1 MQTTTIGT
9 RENLLRLAAEI
20 VAAYVRRNEV
30 SSDRLPPVITTVY
43 QVLSELDR
51 PTGEALEDAQR
62 PAVTIGRSVQR
73 SRIVC
78 LEDGKAF
85 KALKRHLRTAHR
97 LTPEEYRS
105 KWGLQNDYPMVAPDY
120 SVKRSQ
126 LARKMGL
133 GQKAGTA
140 AGSAGKKPA
149 AA

>member
-1 MQTTTIGT
+1 METTTVGT
-9 RENLLRLAAEI
+9 RENLLRLAADI

-30 SSDRLPPVITTVY
+30 SSDSLPPVITSVY
-43 QVLSELDR
+43 QVLTELER
-51 PTGEALEDAQR
+51 QNGAACEDAPQ
-62 PAVTIGRSVQR
+62 PAITISRSVRR

-120 SVKRSQ
+120 SVKRSE
-126 LARKMGL
+126 LAKKMGL
-133 GQKAGTA
+133 GQKVGAVGTA
-140 AGSAGKKPA
+140 AGKKPA

>member
-9 RENLLRLAAEI
+9 KENLLRLAAEI
-20 VAAYVRRNEV
+20 VSAYVRRNEV
-30 SSDRLPPVITTVY
+30 SSDSLPPVITAVY
-43 QVLSELDR
+43 RILLELER

-78 LEDGKAF
+78 LEDGKTF

-120 SVKRSQ
+120 SVKRSE

-140 AGSAGKKPA
+140 AGSARKKPA

>member
-1 MQTTTIGT
+1 MDTTTLGT
-9 RENLLRLAAEI
+9 RDNLLRLAADI

-30 SSDRLPPVITTVY
+30 SSNKLPPVITSVY
-43 QVLSELDR
+43 QVLTELEHETD
-51 PTGEALEDAQR
+51 EAFEDAPR
-62 PAVTIGRSVQR
+62 PAITISRSVQR

-97 LTPEEYRS
+97 MTPEEYRS

-120 SVKRSQ
+120 SVKRSE
-126 LARKMGL
+126 LAKKMGL
-133 GQKAGTA
+133 GQKAGVVGTA
-140 AGSAGKKPA
+140 TRKKPA

>member
-9 RENLLRLAAEI
+9 KENLLRLAAEI

-51 PTGEALEDAQR
+51 PTGEALEEAQR

-120 SVKRSQ
+120 SVKRSE

-140 AGSAGKKPA
+140 AGPAGKKPA

>member
-1 MQTTTIGT
+1 MDTTTLGT
-9 RENLLRLAAEI
+9 RDNLLRLAADI

-30 SSDRLPPVITTVY
+30 SSNKLPPVITSVY
-43 QVLSELDR
+43 QVLTELEHETD
-51 PTGEALEDAQR
+51 EAFEVAPR
-62 PAVTIGRSVQR
+62 PAITISRSVQR

-97 LTPEEYRS
+97 MTPEEYRS

-120 SVKRSQ
+120 SVKRSE
-126 LARKMGL
+126 LAKKMGL
-133 GQKAGTA
+133 GQKAGVVGTA
-140 AGSAGKKPA
+140 TRKKPA

>member
-1 MQTTTIGT
+1 METTIGSK
-9 RENLLRLAAEI
+9 ENLLRLAAEI
-20 VAAYVRRNEV
+20 VTAYVRRNEV
-30 SSDRLPPVITTVY
+30 SYDGLPPVIGAVY
-43 QVLSELDR
+43 QVLSELER
-51 PTGEALEDAQR
+51 STGETLEDALR
-62 PAVTIGRSVQR
+62 PAVTIGRSVRR

-120 SVKRSQ
+120 SVKRSE
-126 LARKMGL
+126 LAKKMGL
-133 GQKAGTA
+133 GQKAESVG
-140 AGSAGKKPA
+140 GSAGKKPA

>member
-1 MQTTTIGT
+1 METTKSGT
-9 RENLLRLAAEI
+9 GGNLLRLAAEI
-20 VAAYVRRNEV
+20 VSAYVRANEV
-30 SSDRLPPVITTVY
+30 AFDDLRPVINTVY
-43 QVLSELDR
+43 QTLLQLEGQ
-51 PTGEALEDAQR
+51 TGEVLERGPR
-62 PAVTIGRSVQR
+62 PAVTIGRSIRR

-120 SVKRSQ
+120 SVRRSE
-126 LARKMGL
+126 LAKKMGL
-133 GQKAGTA
+133 GQKAESVG
-140 AGSAGKKPA
+140 GSAGKKPA